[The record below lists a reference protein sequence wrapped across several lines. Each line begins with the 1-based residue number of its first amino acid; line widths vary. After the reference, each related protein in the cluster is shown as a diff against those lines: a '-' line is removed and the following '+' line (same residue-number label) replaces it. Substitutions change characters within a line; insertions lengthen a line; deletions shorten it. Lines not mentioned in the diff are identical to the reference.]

1 MINARDYGF
10 LPENDGK
17 TNAAILNVL
26 LEEHNAV
33 EVTQQ
38 GEYSLTD
45 TVLIGSN
52 TTLSFGEGVFI
63 KREKHPEETGYVFV
77 NRGAYT
83 RKYDE
88 NIIITGLHLI
98 CNGVVSSPAIPGARK
113 VIPGLRGHISFFYV
127 KNLEIRNFTALD
139 LPPQDFGI
147 HVCTFENIRVEN
159 VHIEGRKDAVH
170 LGRGKG
176 FVIKDGYFK
185 TYDDPVALNAH
196 DYATSNPQL
205 GWIEDGVIENCYDY
219 NDTSTVGYFCRILAG
234 SWTDWYAGMVIQ
246 HSDTVVHNNRVYRAI
261 MSPDGKT
268 YISNN
273 PPTHHSGSEFYDG
286 IRWVFVQD
294 EVCYSCG
301 CRNIYFKDIFVE
313 KDRPVAISIHH
324 DNDAYSRSVYP
335 GSAAPV
341 QENITFKNVKITGNT
356 PVFLSCIS
364 PLKNFTFKDCELG
377 GSTISLL
384 ELEQI
389 PTYPEADFHIS
400 GTVVD
405 TISTTSKRTYTIIE

>member
-1 MINARDYGF
+1 MINAKDYGF

-17 TNAAILNVL
+17 TNAAILNSL
-26 LEEHNAV
+26 LETHREI
-33 EVTQQ
+33 EVTLK
-38 GEYSLTD
+38 GEYCLSD
-45 TVLIGSN
+45 TVLLSSN

-63 KREKHPEETGYVFV
+63 KRERNEEETGYVFV
-77 NRGAYT
+77 NRGAYSRT
-83 RKYDE
+83 YDE
-88 NIIITGLHLI
+88 NITITGLHII
-98 CNGVVSSPAIPGARK
+98 CNGVVSGAPVATAKK
-113 VIPGLRGHISFFYV
+113 VIPGLRGHVSFFYV
-127 KNLEIRNFTALD
+127 KNLVIRDFTALD

-147 HVCTFENIRVEN
+147 HICTFENIRVEN
-159 VHIEGRKDAVH
+159 VRIEGRKDAVH
-170 LGRGKG
+170 LGRGRG

-185 TYDDPVALNAH
+185 TYDDPIALNAH

-234 SWTDWYAGMVIQ
+234 SWVDWYAGMVIQ
-246 HSDTVVHNNRVYRAI
+246 HSDTVLHNGKVYRAI

-268 YISNN
+268 YVSNT
-273 PPTHHSGSEFYDG
+273 PPTHQKGSEFYDG

-335 GSAAPV
+335 GSEAPV
-341 QENITFKNVKITGNT
+341 QENITFENVKVTGNT
-356 PVFLSCIS
+356 PIFLSCIS
-364 PLKNFTFKDCELG
+364 PLKNFVLKDCALG
-377 GSTISLL
+377 DSIISLL

-389 PTYPEADFHIS
+389 PYYPEADFQFTDTKRCEINTTPKRS
-400 GTVVD
+400 YTV
-405 TISTTSKRTYTIIE
+405 I